1 MEVKRKIIIME
12 SIKADEYL
20 SSHICSAGDMAEE
33 EMVLMDIDA
42 ISAVEIAEQ
51 EIKEKAIE
59 AHRKLCPYLDAGICA
74 GQSDVVTSSKID
86 EKCLGKCEYMELF
99 KLN

>member
-1 MEVKRKIIIME
+1 ME

-33 EMVLMDIDA
+33 EQVILDLDA
-42 ISAVEIAEQ
+42 QSAVELAES
-51 EIKEKAIE
+51 EMKEKAIE
-59 AHRKLCPYLDAGICA
+59 AHRKLCPYLDDEICA

-86 EKCLGKCEYMELF
+86 EKCSGKCEYVEIF
-99 KLN
+99 KSLISEKS